1 MVIPMSRRQFIESHG
16 ATCRNWNWSWSFV
29 NINEKFVI
37 FGAWD
42 QYRDGNRSLIFSEKW
57 QSNRRGRK
65 KAGYKQ
71 SREHIRL
78 VEEKGY
84 RLKTFSMK
92 QSDSIKDKNGGGS
105 ARIAS
110 FDRKLTNKTLKRVG
124 QNWYA
129 SDDEMVI
136 RLPEEV
142 EKPEQYIEGVSSK
155 VAVNR
160 YERNRVAR
168 AKCIETHGYIC
179 AVCSID
185 FEEVYGPIG
194 THYIHV
200 HHIVPLSKIKKGY
213 RLDPVKD
220 LIPVCPNCHA
230 MIHITE
236 PVLTVEQMRQHLARR
251 RTTTY
256 QVNQPDALL

>member
-1 MVIPMSRRQFIESHG
+1 MSINMSRKQFIESHG

-29 NINEKFVI
+29 NENEKFVI

-42 QYRDGNRSLIFSEKW
+42 EYRDGNRSLIFSEKW
-57 QSNRRGRK
+57 QRNLRGRK

-78 VEEKGY
+78 VEEEGY
-84 RLKTFSMK
+84 QLKTFPMT
-92 QSDSIKDKNGGGS
+92 QSESSKDKTEGGP
-105 ARIAS
+105 AQIAS
-110 FDRKLTNKTLKRVG
+110 FERRLTNKSLKRVG
-124 QNWYA
+124 DNWYA

-142 EKPEQYIEGVSSK
+142 EKPEQYFEGVSSK

-160 YERNRVAR
+160 YERNRAAR
-168 AKCIETHGYIC
+168 TKCIETHGYIC
-179 AVCSID
+179 AVCSIN
-185 FEEVYGPIG
+185 FEEAYGPIG

-213 RLDPVKD
+213 KLDPVKD
-220 LIPVCPNCHA
+220 LVPVCPNCHA

-236 PVLTVEQMRQHLARR
+236 PVLTVEQIRQHLARR
-251 RTTTY
+251 RATSY
-256 QVNQPDALL
+256 QVN